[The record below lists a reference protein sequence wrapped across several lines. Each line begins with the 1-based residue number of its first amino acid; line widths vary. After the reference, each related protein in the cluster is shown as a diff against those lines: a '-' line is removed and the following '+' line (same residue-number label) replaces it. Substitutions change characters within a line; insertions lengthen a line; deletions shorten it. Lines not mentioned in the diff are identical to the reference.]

1 MLPTAKTPEQVCHPH
16 NELTSFSGVIQN
28 VSEVLS
34 DTSVSV
40 HDGNW
45 QSLPD
50 AVKQSLTARIQDPE
64 KQLFQ

>member
-1 MLPTAKTPEQVCHPH
+1 M
-16 NELTSFSGVIQN
+16 N

-50 AVKQSLTARIQDPE
+50 AVKQNLKARIQDPAKE
-64 KQLFQ
+64 LFQ